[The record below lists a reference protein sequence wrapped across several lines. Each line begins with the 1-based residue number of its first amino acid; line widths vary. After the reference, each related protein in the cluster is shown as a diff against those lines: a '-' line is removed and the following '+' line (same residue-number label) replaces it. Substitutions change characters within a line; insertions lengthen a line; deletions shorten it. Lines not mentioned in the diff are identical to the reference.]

1 MYIFVSNNDYFIS
14 IEYTFYRYGKHI
26 FVITTRSNYFSRV
39 SAKEKS
45 DKIELIRNK
54 EVYISGL
61 QVKLKD
67 TYKNKRTS
75 V

>member
-1 MYIFVSNNDYFIS
+1 MYIFVSNNDYFID

-26 FVITTRSNYFSRV
+26 FVIATQSNYFSRV